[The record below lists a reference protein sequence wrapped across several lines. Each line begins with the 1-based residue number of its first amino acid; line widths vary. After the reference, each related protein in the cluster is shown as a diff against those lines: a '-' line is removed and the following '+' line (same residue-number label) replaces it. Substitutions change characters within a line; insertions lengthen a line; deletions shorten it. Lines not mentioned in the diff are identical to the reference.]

1 MKNRLNLYSQ
11 KLPISEFYIRFSLI
25 IVTVIMIILRF
36 LFNEKGRVNPDSI
49 RYFRTSDAFPVIDNT
64 VTPLGYP
71 LSLKFFTIF
80 GIGEFWGSKIIG
92 IFAYLFIVYFAK
104 KKKFYFVETILIG
117 GLFSF
122 VSIFSYTMSETLI
135 LPVVFLFLYCSQKI
149 IKNEITGSKAILYL
163 SLILIALYN
172 IRYPALFLMFAT
184 GLFGILKYKKSY
196 GKIFIISGLAGFL
209 FVVAYKFLFID
220 YFDEKYVSTFLEI
233 GLHTTSQLLIELFQG
248 LTTVFNPFIH
258 IANPSGGII
267 NVGIYGLGLLNIFLM
282 VFLFTKNKLSET
294 EFFFVFV
301 GIVGIICSYFIQY
314 FYSVNPIDY
323 RLMAPFSFGIWL
335 VYFKKLFAIF
345 GKLTYGITVLSLI
358 TGFAFTWLSKGNYLE
373 NRREIARFLKEEHLD
388 KGRVNFYM
396 ENEFDLSKMQI
407 AELISTVNPNVKV
420 TFKPSDTL
428 NQNVLTQYKVLQK
441 IKIDTNKFQ

>member
-1 MKNRLNLYSQ
+1 MRRIKENLIQ
-11 KLPISEFYIRFSLI
+11 ILMVITT
-25 IVTVIMIILRF
+25 IVMIILRF
-36 LFNEKGRVNPDSI
+36 LLNEKGRVNPDSI
-49 RYFRTSDAFPVIDNT
+49 RYMRTANVFPIIDNT

-71 LSLKFFTIF
+71 LSLKFFTLF
-80 GIGEFWGSKIIG
+80 GFDEFWASKIVG
-92 IFAYLFIVYFAK
+92 ILSYLLIIYFAAK
-104 KKKFYFVETILIG
+104 TKFYLKETTLIG

-122 VSIFSYTMSETLI
+122 VSIFSYTMSEAFI
-135 LPVVFLFLYCSQKI
+135 LPVVFFFLFIAHKI
-149 IKNEITGSKAILYL
+149 ITEEIKGWKAVLYL
-163 SLILIALYN
+163 SLILILLYN

-184 GLFGILKYKKSY
+184 GLFGVLKYKKSC

-358 TGFAFTWLSKGNYLE
+358 TGFVFTWLSKGNYLE

>member
-1 MKNRLNLYSQ
+1 MRRIKENLIQ
-11 KLPISEFYIRFSLI
+11 ILMVITT
-25 IVTVIMIILRF
+25 IVMIILRF
-36 LFNEKGRVNPDSI
+36 LLNEKGRVNPDSI
-49 RYFRTSDAFPVIDNT
+49 RYMRTANVFPIIDNT

-71 LSLKFFTIF
+71 LSLKFFTLF
-80 GIGEFWGSKIIG
+80 GFDEFWASKIVG
-92 IFAYLFIVYFAK
+92 ILSYLLIIYFAAK
-104 KKKFYFVETILIG
+104 TKFFLKETFLIG

-122 VSIFSYTMSETLI
+122 VSIFSYTMSEAFI
-135 LPVVFLFLYCSQKI
+135 LPVVFFFLFIAHKI
-149 IKNEITGSKAILYL
+149 ITEEIKGWKAVLYL
-163 SLILIALYN
+163 SLILILLYN

-184 GLFGILKYKKSY
+184 GLFGVLKYKKSC

>member
-1 MKNRLNLYSQ
+1 MRRIKENLIQ
-11 KLPISEFYIRFSLI
+11 ILMVITT
-25 IVTVIMIILRF
+25 IVMIILRF
-36 LFNEKGRVNPDSI
+36 LLNEKGRVNPDSI
-49 RYFRTSDAFPVIDNT
+49 RYMRTANVFPIIDNT

-71 LSLKFFTIF
+71 LSLKFFTLF
-80 GIGEFWGSKIIG
+80 GFDEFWASKIVG
-92 IFAYLFIVYFAK
+92 ILSYLLIIK
-104 KKKFYFVETILIG
+104 KKKKTKFYLKETILIG
-117 GLFSF
+117 GLLSF
-122 VSIFSYTMSETLI
+122 VSIFSYTMSEAFI
-135 LPVVFLFLYCSQKI
+135 LSVVFLFLFIAQKI
-149 IKNEITGSKAILYL
+149 ITEEIKGWKAVLYL
-163 SLILIALYN
+163 SLILILLYN

-184 GLFGILKYKKSY
+184 GLFGVLKYKKSY
-196 GKIFIISGLAGFL
+196 GKIFIISGLAGFF

-282 VFLFTKNKLSET
+282 VFLFTKNKLSKT

-358 TGFAFTWLSKGNYLE
+358 TGFVFTWLSKGNYLE

>member
-1 MKNRLNLYSQ
+1 MRRIKENLIQ
-11 KLPISEFYIRFSLI
+11 ILMVITT
-25 IVTVIMIILRF
+25 IVMIILRF
-36 LFNEKGRVNPDSI
+36 LLNEKGRVNPDSI
-49 RYFRTSDAFPVIDNT
+49 RYMRTANVFPIIDNT

-71 LSLKFFTIF
+71 LSLKFFTLF
-80 GIGEFWGSKIIG
+80 GFDEFWASKIVG
-92 IFAYLFIVYFAK
+92 ILSYLLIIYFAAK
-104 KKKFYFVETILIG
+104 TKFYFKETILIG

-122 VSIFSYTMSETLI
+122 VSIFSYTMSEAFI
-135 LPVVFLFLYCSQKI
+135 LPVVFLFLFIAQKI
-149 IKNEITGSKAILYL
+149 ITEEIKGWKAVLYL
-163 SLILIALYN
+163 SLILILLYN

-184 GLFGILKYKKSY
+184 GLFGILKYKKLY
-196 GKIFIISGLAGFL
+196 GKIFIISGLSGFF

>member
-1 MKNRLNLYSQ
+1 MKKRLNLYS
-11 KLPISEFYIRFSLI
+11 KNIPISEFHIRISLI
-25 IVTVIMIILRF
+25 IATFVMIILRF
-36 LFNEKGRVNPDSI
+36 LLNEKGRVNPDSI

-71 LSLKFFTIF
+71 LSLKLFPIL
-80 GIGEFWGSKIIG
+80 GLDEFWGSKIIG
-92 IFAYLFIVYFAK
+92 ILSYFFMVYFAK
-104 KKKFYFVETILIG
+104 KKNFYFKEIILIG

-122 VSIFSYTMSETLI
+122 LSIFSYTMSEALI
-135 LPVVFLFLYCSQKI
+135 LPVVFVFLYLAQKI
-149 IKNEITGSKAILYL
+149 IKEEITGSKAILYL

-172 IRYPALFLMFAT
+172 IRYPALFLMFGT
-184 GLFGILKYKKSY
+184 GLFGVLKFRKSY
-196 GKIFIISGLAGFL
+196 SKIFIFSGLIGFF

-220 YFDEKYVSTFLEI
+220 YFNENYVATFLEI

-267 NVGIYGLGLLNIFLM
+267 NVGIYGIGFLNILLM
-282 VFLFTKNKLSET
+282 IFLFIKNKLSET
-294 EFFFVFV
+294 EFFFIFLGII
-301 GIVGIICSYFIQY
+301 GIVCSYFIQY

-323 RLMAPFSFGIWL
+323 RLMAPFSLGIWM
-335 VYFKKLFAIF
+335 VYFKKLYQIF
-345 GKLTYGITVLSLI
+345 GKLTYGITVLSLM
-358 TGFAFTWLSKGNYLE
+358 TGFVFTWLSKGNYLE
-373 NRREIARFLKEEHLD
+373 NRQEITKFLKSENLE

-396 ENEFDLSKMQI
+396 EDESDLSKMQI

-428 NQNVLTQYKVLQK
+428 KENVLTQYKVLQK